1 MTITSL
7 WLLAFVC
14 RASVAPASIIG
25 RPLLVTTRL
34 LSILT
39 VVKTS
44 DNPKLNPHSIDHLP
58 ILMRASHLFEELGS
72 ILMFRKQI

>member
-1 MTITSL
+1 
-7 WLLAFVC
+7 
-14 RASVAPASIIG
+14 
-25 RPLLVTTRL
+25 
-34 LSILT
+34 